1 MTKKLLIGLLV
12 FLTVFAF
19 VACKNEPEVKDV
31 PDDKV
36 EEFSADVMETGVFG
50 YCAYLV
56 GEDPED
62 LAAIEAF
69 LDLLTIDYDSVAL
82 DGTTLTITG
91 IEGDNFVFDVTI
103 SDIALEGDEDD
114 QLSYTFKLDSDKNK
128 VTYTIDLLLDL
139 ANPGDYLDLEI
150 NISSLTIDGVAYK
163 PNKVTTYINEHWDDD
178 PVA

>member
-36 EEFSADVMETGVFG
+36 EEFSLDVMETGFFG
-50 YCAYLV
+50 YFAYLV
-56 GEDPED
+56 GEDGDIAEIEAA
-62 LAAIEAF
+62 LAASTIEYESA
-69 LDLLTIDYDSVAL
+69 TL

-91 IEGDNFVFDVTI
+91 VEGDNFVFDVTI

-114 QLSYTFKLDSDKNK
+114 QLSYAFKLDSEKNK

-163 PNKVTTYINEHWDDD
+163 PNKVTAYINEHWDD